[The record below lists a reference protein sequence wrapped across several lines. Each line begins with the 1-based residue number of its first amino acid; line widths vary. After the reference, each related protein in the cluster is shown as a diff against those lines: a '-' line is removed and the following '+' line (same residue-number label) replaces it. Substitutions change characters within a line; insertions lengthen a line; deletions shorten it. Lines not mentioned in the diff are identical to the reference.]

1 MSDFNLKT
9 QSPDASIDDTS
20 LLFGADSQ
28 SAASP
33 STYTVGTVRNHIVGA
48 GTVNVASDKTLTA
61 SNTLTLAG
69 TDGSTLN
76 VGAGGTLGS
85 LATLTP
91 ASGVATFLGTPS
103 SDNLRAALTDET
115 GTGAAVFAN
124 TPTLTTPILGTPQSV
139 TLTNATGLPIS
150 TGLSGAGT
158 GVLSALA
165 VNIGSS
171 GAVLLNGGAL
181 GTPSSGALTNATG
194 LPLTTGVTGVLP
206 VANGG
211 TNASTA
217 SGTSLD
223 NITGFSGT
231 GLMRRTGAGAYT
243 FGTAVALG
251 SEVSGTLALGNGGTG
266 QTSYTNGQLLIG
278 NTATGGLSKA
288 TLTAG
293 TNVTITNGNGTITI
307 DAAGGGGTPGGS
319 AGQLQYNDGSAF
331 AGMSGTSWND
341 TTRSLTLT
349 GATVT
354 ASAPVFDVSQ
364 TWNNSGV
371 VFTGLRA
378 RFTDTAS
385 DSLSRLFDLQV
396 GGVSRFNIGKF
407 GTVFL
412 ASGGF
417 EVSTTGTAGAST
429 RRLVASNGLYNISTN
444 EIFWSNNTSDVVP
457 IDLQIGRRGP
467 ANLRLGA
474 ADAAAP
480 VAQTLSVQSVVA
492 GTTNT
497 AGANLTITG
506 SQGTGTGAGGSII
519 FQVAPAG
526 SSGTAQNAF
535 ATALTIA
542 GDRRLQFPDGTFII
556 NDSPTGASNQIGM
569 WAGGI
574 IGVNRG
580 GGNASQLI
588 LYSNG
593 TIGTVVNSGT
603 SAGAAPFLAFASP
616 TVGTLDTYVTRDAAN
631 TLALRNGT
639 NAQTFNVYNTWTSFG
654 TGTEV
659 WERFRI
665 FAQSGG
671 NVIIGTQK
679 GANGGTARGLELQT
693 DGTTQL
699 TIATGGAIS
708 TPNGSTNTVTIQG
721 SFSTTT
727 SFNFVAWNAA
737 QLGWA
742 AASGVS
748 NATALDTG
756 FKRSAAAIVG
766 ITNGST
772 GGGSLEMQEVTAPAA
787 PATNG
792 VRIYAEDNGAGKTRL
807 MACFATGAAVQI
819 AIEP

>member
-48 GTVNVASDKTLTA
+48 GSVNVASDKTLTA

-124 TPTLTTPILGTPQSV
+124 SPALTTPILGTPQSV

-150 TGLSGAGT
+150 TGLTGAGT

-165 VNIGSS
+165 INVGGS
-171 GAVLLNGGAL
+171 GAVLVNGGAL
-181 GTPSSGALTNATG
+181 GTPSSGTLTNATG
-194 LPLTTGVTGVLP
+194 LPLSSGVIGVLP
-206 VANGG
+206 IANGG

-231 GLMRRTGAGAYT
+231 GLMRRTGAGTYT

-251 SEVSGTLALGNGGTG
+251 SEVSGTLAFGNGGTG
-266 QTSYTNGQLLIG
+266 QSSYTDGQLLIG

-307 DAAGGGGTPGGS
+307 AAAGGGGTPGGS

-364 TWNNSGV
+364 TWNNAAV
-371 VFTGLRA
+371 TFTGLKA
-378 RFTDTAS
+378 NFTDTAS
-385 DSLSRLFDLQV
+385 AAGSLLLDLQT
-396 GGVSRFNIGKF
+396 GGVSQLRVLKTGPVYLQGTQNVGF
-407 GTVFL
+407 GSTSNTLDFFAQNVQIARLTSTELRLSTGSLSFGPTV
-412 ASGGF
+412 
-417 EVSTTGTAGAST
+417 TG
-429 RRLVASNGLYNISTN
+429 
-444 EIFWSNNTSDVVP
+444 SD
-457 IDLQIGRRGP
+457 LFIGRRAA
-467 ANLRLGA
+467 ANLRFGA

-526 SSGTAQNAF
+526 SSGTAQNAL

-542 GDRRLQFPDGTFII
+542 SDSSATFTGEIVAGTSSTRGINFQNSTRLYSSAT
-556 NDSPTGASNQIGM
+556 NSL
-569 WAGGI
+569 
-574 IGVNRG
+574 
-580 GGNASQLI
+580 QLI
-588 LYSNG
+588 LGAGTFTFSRETVATGALCLDRGFQVRDTATFSWSSTSSGNG
-593 TIGTVVNSGT
+593 TADVVLS
-603 SAGAAPFLAFASP
+603 
-616 TVGTLDTYVTRDAAN
+616 RDAAN
-631 TLALRNGT
+631 TLALRNGA
-639 NAQTFNVYNTWTSFG
+639 NAQTFRVYNTYTDANNYERVHLRYNSSQFALVTEAAG
-654 TGTEV
+654 TGTARSLRLGAGGVEAWQINGSINQGHLIAV
-659 WERFRI
+659 TDDTYDI
-665 FAQSGG
+665 GASGANRPRTLYLSG
-671 NVIIGTQK
+671 NVVQAAGFHEMSER
-679 GANGGTARGLELQT
+679 TAP
-693 DGTTQL
+693 
-699 TIATGGAIS
+699 S
-708 TPNGSTNTVTIQG
+708 
-721 SFSTTT
+721 
-727 SFNFVAWNAA
+727 
-737 QLGWA
+737 
-742 AASGVS
+742 
-748 NATALDTG
+748 
-756 FKRSAAAIVG
+756 
-766 ITNGST
+766 
-772 GGGSLEMQEVTAPAA
+772 APAA
-787 PATNG
+787 NG
-792 VRIYAEDNGAGKTRL
+792 VRIYAEDDGAGKTRL
-807 MACFATGAAVQI
+807 MARFATGAAVQI